1 MEMYATGTGN
11 KNTFEQSNSS
21 LSLSKEMDRASTF
34 AHTRAPG
41 TYVVLS
47 CICKSVFFA
56 WNYFYFCI
64 KSTARVH
71 HFPHRYLH

>member
-11 KNTFEQSNSS
+11 KNIFQHSYSS

-41 TYVVLS
+41 THVVLS

-56 WNYFYFCI
+56 
-64 KSTARVH
+64 
-71 HFPHRYLH
+71 